1 MERQSMVNGVEN
13 FSVEEIVDLFENI
26 DRQILN
32 LHECSSDDFLGL
44 NAKFKAFYKEAKGIS
59 TSAGSLFLLFSEGA
73 NRKLITSLESFY
85 ESLAKN
91 QMQIAEQLNVSLASI
106 ECMQNDL
113 RTTYLP
119 LRNTAQNFGT
129 VSLLL
134 ANLNLGYCEYLEKH
148 GFSGEHL
155 RALREDVDSF
165 VELAV
170 PMVRAVKERIA
181 QLEASVET
189 VENVRNKTLSGLD
202 MVMNALHYGII
213 LFAEK
218 HEEANV
224 RIPEISAKT
233 DSCSKSIAGIITN
246 LQYQDIIR
254 QKMEHIQEAHQKLM
268 ADLRSCASQTEVEE
282 NRKVR
287 LLVQVR
293 DISALQSAQLVA
305 TNREYQNAIELISQ
319 SFRDIA
325 RDMEGIASLSRDTLL
340 ASDEA
345 GAGTTISNLLRRLK
359 RSGAVLGDLAELIPS
374 FATELDGVDACVGEF
389 TLQAI
394 ALHARYEDI
403 RERIENGV
411 LARMDGQPDDKYG
424 NIVSQLISVMNDL
437 QGFDTAVMLSVNKL
451 CAQRDIVLEHRRQ
464 LADSLPLWEG
474 FQEGA
479 ERMHD
484 IGLGLAH
491 TEKESKR
498 LLEDI
503 ETMSKKV
510 SHETRDAM
518 ADIKYYD
525 FFEKIIGEIIEGLNG
540 LSKRIREE
548 VSAEM
553 ASDIEDVRK
562 LYTMASEHKIHDN
575 FADGDQGDVDLFGD
589 GVVGDEQLA
598 EEEEDGLEL
607 F

>member
-1 MERQSMVNGVEN
+1 MENQKLMSGVSN
-13 FSVEEIVDLFENI
+13 FSVEEIVELFENI

-59 TSAGSLFLLFSEGA
+59 TSAGLLFLLFSEGA
-73 NRKLITSLESFY
+73 NRKLITSLEGFY
-85 ESLAKN
+85 ESLATN
-91 QMQIAEQLNVSLASI
+91 QIQIAEQLNVSLASI

-119 LRNTAQNFGT
+119 LRNIAQNLGT

-134 ANLNLGYCEYLEKH
+134 ANLNLGYCEYQAQR
-148 GFSGEHL
+148 GFSSEDL
-155 RALREDVDSF
+155 CALREDVDAF
-165 VELAV
+165 VETAV
-170 PMVRAVKERIA
+170 PMVHAVKRRIA
-181 QLEASVET
+181 NLEASVEI

-224 RIPEISAKT
+224 RIPEISEKT

-268 ADLRSCASQTEVEE
+268 SDLRACAALDELEE
-282 NRKVR
+282 ERKVR

-340 ASDEA
+340 AGEA
-345 GAGTTISNLLRRLK
+345 GGATTISSLLQRLK
-359 RSGAVLGDLAELIPS
+359 RSGNVLGDLAVLIPNFGS
-374 FATELDGVDACVGEF
+374 ELDNVDSSVGEF
-389 TLQAI
+389 TLQI
-394 ALHARYEDI
+394 IGLHERYENICGRI
-403 RERIENGV
+403 RVGILENMGG
-411 LARMDGQPDDKYG
+411 GQDEKYG
-424 NIVSQLISVMNDL
+424 NIVSQLSSVLTDL
-437 QGFDTAVMLSVNKL
+437 EGFDTAVMLSVNKL
-451 CAQRDIVLEHRRQ
+451 CAQREIVLNHRAQ

-474 FQEGA
+474 FKHGA

-484 IGLGLAH
+484 IGVGLAS
-491 TEKESKR
+491 TEQESKN
-498 LLEDI
+498 LLGEI
-503 ETMSKKV
+503 EVMSKKV

-525 FFEKIIGEIIEGLNG
+525 FFEKIIVEIIEGLNG
-540 LSKRIREE
+540 LSRRIREE
-548 VSAEM
+548 VGAELV
-553 ASDIEDVRK
+553 SDIEEVRK
-562 LYTMASEHKIHDN
+562 LYTMASEHKIHDS
-575 FADGDQGDVDLFGD
+575 FAEGDQGDVDLFGD
-589 GVVGDEQLA
+589 GVVGDEQLV
-598 EEEEDGLEL
+598 EDEEDGLEL